1 MSEEIE
7 FLDYIYQNAKMG
19 QESIGRLLKTRN
31 KKDEIEDVAKEQLND
46 YKKIANSAKAMI
58 ERRKKK
64 VKELDVISK
73 VATYMSVKMNL
84 AKDDGPK
91 EVANMLIKGS
101 NMGITQIKKHLEEY
115 KLKNKNVIN
124 LANRLLTIEEK
135 NIENLKKLL
144 LFRLTY

>member
-1 MSEEIE
+1 MNEEIE

-31 KKDEIEDVAKEQLND
+31 KKDEIESVAREQLND
-46 YKKIANSAKAMI
+46 YRKISNSAKGMI

-64 VKELDVISK
+64 VKELDVLSK

-84 AKDDGPK
+84 AKDDSPR
-91 EVANMLIKGS
+91 ETATMLIKGS

-115 KLKNKNVIN
+115 NLKNKNVIN
-124 LANRLLTIEEK
+124 LANRLLAIEER
-135 NIENLKKLL
+135 NIENLKK
-144 LFRLTY
+144 FI

>member
-19 QESIGRLLKTRN
+19 KESIGRLLKTRN

-124 LANRLLTIEEK
+124 LTNRLLTIEEK
-135 NIENLKKLL
+135 NIENLKK
-144 LFRLTY
+144 FI

>member
-64 VKELDVISK
+64 VNIWRNIS
-73 VATYMSVKMNL
+73 
-84 AKDDGPK
+84 
-91 EVANMLIKGS
+91 
-101 NMGITQIKKHLEEY
+101 
-115 KLKNKNVIN
+115 
-124 LANRLLTIEEK
+124 
-135 NIENLKKLL
+135 
-144 LFRLTY
+144 

>member
-1 MSEEIE
+1 MNEEIE

-31 KKDEIEDVAKEQLND
+31 KKDEVEGVAKEQLND
-46 YKKIANSAKAMI
+46 YRKIANSAKAMI

-64 VKELDVISK
+64 AKELDVISK

-84 AKDDGPK
+84 AKDDGP
-91 EVANMLIKGS
+91 NMLIKGS

-135 NIENLKKLL
+135 NIENLKK
-144 LFRLTY
+144 FI